1 LIGPLLA
8 GAAAGYAVA
17 VPVGAI
23 AVLVVETG
31 LRRGFRLGVAAAA
44 GAATADGLY
53 ATLAAV
59 GGTAVAAGVAPWIVP
74 LRAAAVVVL
83 LLIAARGFLASRVAA
98 AEAGPP
104 LDGRPASTARG
115 VAALYLRLLALT
127 LLNPMTIIYF
137 AALML
142 ALPILDGDPLG
153 RPAFALGAFA
163 ASLSWQV
170 LLAAAGALA
179 HRRLPPRFQVWLS
192 FAGNAMI
199 VAFALLIARDL
210 L

>member
-1 LIGPLLA
+1 
-8 GAAAGYAVA
+8 
-17 VPVGAI
+17 
-23 AVLVVETG
+23 
-31 LRRGFRLGVAAAA
+31 
-44 GAATADGLY
+44 
-53 ATLAAV
+53 
-59 GGTAVAAGVAPWIVP
+59 
-74 LRAAAVVVL
+74 
-83 LLIAARGFLASRVAA
+83 
-98 AEAGPP
+98 
-104 LDGRPASTARG
+104 
-115 VAALYLRLLALT
+115 
-127 LLNPMTIIYF
+127 MTIIYF

-179 HRRLPPRFQVWLS
+179 HRRLPPRFRVWLS
-192 FAGNAMI
+192 VAGNAMI